1 MLMMFWVWWDG
12 WRAVASQVQ
21 AFGGAAGVW
30 HCDTPAEKPE
40 ARLRDTDGKQL
51 HYGGPNT
58 SYSFYRS
65 TCAIAKPTSGYR
77 RSIAASETTQN
88 SRASESSCSS
98 LDSGDEYRYAD
109 C

>member
-30 HCDTPAEKPE
+30 HCDTPAAKPE
-40 ARLRDTDGKQL
+40 ARLRDTDSKQL
-51 HYGGPNT
+51 HHGFYG
-58 SYSFYRS
+58 SS
-65 TCAIAKPTSGYR
+65 CAIAKPTGGYR
-77 RSIAASETTQN
+77 RSIAAPETTQN

-98 LDSGDEYRYAD
+98 LNSGDEYRNAD
-109 C
+109 R